1 MTTWREIQPFIKDQN
16 LLQINQNKQTKSKV
30 YTMKLINTLA
40 VIAATMVAL
49 PRTGAIKLKQDKE
62 VDELAQKLVEVIFEE
77 FDHNKD
83 GLL

>member
-1 MTTWREIQPFIKDQN
+1 MIKSILQIARNHDKKREMTTWREIQPFIKDQN

-49 PRTGAIKLKQDKE
+49 PQTGAIKLKQDVE
-62 VDELAQKLVEVIFEE
+62 VDDLAQ
-77 FDHNKD
+77 
-83 GLL
+83 